1 MILLFNIPSPW
12 NIVFMDTL
20 QSSAKRSYCFK
31 MGIVNPST
39 PGGEFVST
47 IMFAIELLG
56 QWVVYDAPIF
66 LGAVGFP
73 AVFFSSDL
81 EGG

>member
-1 MILLFNIPSPW
+1 
-12 NIVFMDTL
+12 MDTL
-20 QSSAKRSYCFK
+20 QSSAERSYCFK
-31 MGIVNPST
+31 MGILKLSM

-47 IMFAIELLG
+47 ILFATVLVG
-56 QWVVYDAPIF
+56 QWAVYDAPIF

>member
-1 MILLFNIPSPW
+1 
-12 NIVFMDTL
+12 
-20 QSSAKRSYCFK
+20 
-31 MGIVNPST
+31 MGVLKPST
-39 PGGEFVST
+39 PGGECVSRILFVT
-47 IMFAIELLG
+47 VPVG
-56 QWVVYDAPIF
+56 QWAVYDAPIF

>member
-1 MILLFNIPSPW
+1 MDIVKPS
-12 NIVFMDTL
+12 M
-20 QSSAKRSYCFK
+20 
-31 MGIVNPST
+31 